1 MTLHLHNSAAVSAL
15 APARMITWRSARLGV
30 SSDFWIAGSF
40 RCDESMC
47 VMLLRVL
54 AAAGLKVPELLM
66 CFRAP
71 KVCENSG
78 HCLQFIVL
86 HKAQTLI
93 VCELPQK
100 HPGQR

>member
-66 CFRAP
+66 CFGAP
-71 KVCENSG
+71 KLLRYVKIRGIACNSL
-78 HCLQFIVL
+78 CYTKPKL
-86 HKAQTLI
+86 
-93 VCELPQK
+93 
-100 HPGQR
+100 